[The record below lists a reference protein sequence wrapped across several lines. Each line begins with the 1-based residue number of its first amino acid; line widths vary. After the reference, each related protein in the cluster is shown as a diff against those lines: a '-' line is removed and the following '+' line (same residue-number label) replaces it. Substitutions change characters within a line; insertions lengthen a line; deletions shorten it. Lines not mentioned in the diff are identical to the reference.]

1 MTTVAITPRSM
12 RDSPGKH
19 HELLEESGL
28 ELRWSDR
35 ERLLTEAE
43 MLDLVRGCTGL
54 IVGLD
59 PVSRDVL
66 EAGPVRV
73 VVKYGSGT
81 DNIDL
86 GATKDLGVE
95 VESTPG
101 ANARSV
107 AELTVAL
114 IFSLARYVCLHDR
127 RIRAGSWSRRMGTE
141 LEGKR
146 LGVIGL
152 GAVGHEVARM
162 ASGLGMEVVA
172 HDPFLERAEV
182 QLIELEDLLSG
193 CDVVTLHAPLEDSTR
208 NLIDSRNL
216 SLMRPGA
223 LLVNTA
229 RGGLVD
235 ESALAEALSSGRLA
249 GAALDAFHKE
259 PPESSPLLELENFVA
274 SPHAGASTVEATRR
288 MGAEAVRKLLRLLD
302 KAGMR

>member
-12 RDSPGKH
+12 RDAPGKH

-35 ERLLTEAE
+35 ERLLTEDE
-43 MLDLVRGCTGL
+43 MLDLVRGCRGL

-66 EAGPVRV
+66 EAGPVRA
-73 VVKYGSGT
+73 VVKYGAGT

-86 GATKDLGVE
+86 GATEDLGVE

-127 RIRAGSWSRRMGTE
+127 RLRAGSWSRRMGTE

-162 ASGLGMEVVA
+162 ASSLGMEVVA

-193 CDVVTLHAPLEDSTR
+193 CDVVTLHAPLEESTR

-235 ESALAEALSSGRLA
+235 EGALAE
-249 GAALDAFHKE
+249 FHKE

-302 KAGMR
+302 EAGMR